1 MFFTVPLYRLRFLLA
16 EGNRPHGKKLHGSD
30 LSPPGNFVFPLD
42 DLYVLGLEALG
53 SLGDGKLYRL
63 AFLQAAESI

>member
-1 MFFTVPLYRLRFLLA
+1 M
-16 EGNRPHGKKLHGSD
+16 KKLPGSD

-53 SLGDGKLYRL
+53 RLGDGKLYRL